1 MQKVHQINM
10 VVRKECIE
18 LVEDYYQRFS
28 YGMDLLSVTNPYRLP
43 IAATFF
49 ENILE
54 RIF

>member
-28 YGMDLLSVTNPYRLP
+28 YGMDLLSITNPYGLP
-43 IAATFF
+43 IAAKFVKKP
-49 ENILE
+49 LD